1 MAALPGT
8 IDLGRLRL
16 FYDEERQC
24 ASESYL
30 LQQRAVIRL
39 DHELIKL
46 EKQDDYTVLCDDAK
60 FQAQA
65 GKRPSPLQF
74 FIASVGFCMFTQL
87 SRFAFQAEAEIDQA
101 EMDLRMSYDMS
112 GKFP

>member
-16 FYDEERQC
+16 FYNEERQC

-46 EKQDDYTVLCDDAK
+46 ERQDDYTVLFDDAK

-74 FIASVGFCMFTQL
+74 SLRQ
-87 SRFAFQAEAEIDQA
+87 SDFAC
-101 EMDLRMSYDMS
+101 LHS
-112 GKFP
+112 

>member
-24 ASESYL
+24 SSESYL

-39 DHELIKL
+39 NPELIKL
-46 EKQDDYTVLCDDAK
+46 ETQDDYTVLCDDAK
-60 FQAQA
+60 FKAQA

-87 SRFAFQAEAEIDQA
+87 IVLHASRGGDRPGRNGSAYE
-101 EMDLRMSYDMS
+101 LRYER
-112 GKFP
+112 